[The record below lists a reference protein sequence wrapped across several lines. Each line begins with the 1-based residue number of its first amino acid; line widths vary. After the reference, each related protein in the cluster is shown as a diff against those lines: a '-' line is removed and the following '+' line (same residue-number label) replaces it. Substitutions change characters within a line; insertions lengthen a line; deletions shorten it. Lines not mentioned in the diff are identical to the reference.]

1 MRRFASD
8 DKLYQT
14 DPNSVK
20 LTMNW
25 VRDPQ
30 PLLNEPGM
38 HRFVWDLHHALPA
51 GLHRSSYLSD
61 GPWAVPG
68 NYSVKLTANGQTTAQ
83 PLTVKM
89 DPRSNASADALQHQ
103 LELAS
108 QLSKTLGQVS
118 IALQQA
124 KDLRKQI
131 DEHKKDAAGKSEVL
145 AALDNFDQKMEVAAD
160 PGSDDDFMLFGLAL
174 PDKTDEPLP
183 RVGFAL
189 SALLIVEQ
197 SADVAP
203 SADLITAAKAWD
215 TSSQAA
221 LARWKSGLDQ
231 DLAALNSRLQKAGQ
245 KPLRLE

>member
-8 DKLYQT
+8 DKLYKT

-20 LTMNW
+20 LTMDW

-38 HRFVWDLHHALPA
+38 HRFVWDLHHTLPE
-51 GLHRSSYLSD
+51 GMQRSSYLSD
-61 GPWAVPG
+61 GPWAIPG
-68 NYSVKLTANGQTTAQ
+68 NYSVKLTANGQTTAL

-103 LELAS
+103 LALAS

-131 DEHKKDAAGKSEVL
+131 EERKKDAAGKSEVL
-145 AALDNFDQKMEVAAD
+145 AALDFFDQKIEVAAD

-183 RVGFAL
+183 RVEFAL
-189 SALLIVEQ
+189 TALLIVEQ

-221 LARWKSGLDQ
+221 LARWKIVLDQ
-231 DLAALNSRLQKAGQ
+231 DFAAVNSKLHEANLQ
-245 KPLRLE
+245 PLVVH